1 MKNILVTG
9 GSGFIGSAITNHLL
23 KNTKNRVTVFDDFS
37 RGRKNRLIKSKRLK
51 LIKGDICDYSKVL
64 KACKNINV
72 VIHLAAINGTK
83 FFYEKPCEVLSV
95 SSKGIINIIDACIKN
110 KIKTIYLA
118 SSSEVYHKPK
128 KIPTDETEML
138 KIPNIYNP
146 RYSYACGKILTE
158 IYGINYGKKYFK
170 KLVIFRPHNV
180 YGNDMGNEH
189 VIPELINKA
198 FLSKNGKI
206 KIKGTGNE
214 KRSFIYIE
222 DFLKAFDL
230 IFNKG
235 KHLQIYNIGTSEITK
250 ISEIVNKISKITKK
264 NFKIIQSKIAKGG
277 TDIRCPNINKV
288 KKLGF
293 KKKYNLSQG
302 ISKII
307 SLRDQ
312 ET

>member
-23 KNTKNRVTVFDDFS
+23 RNTKNKVTVFDDFS
-37 RGRKNRLIKSKRLK
+37 RGNKNRLIKSKRLK
-51 LIKGDICDYSKVL
+51 LIKGNICDYSKVL
-64 KACKNINV
+64 KACKNINI

-83 FFYEKPCEVLSV
+83 FFYERPCEVLSV
-95 SSKGIINIIDACIKN
+95 SSKGIINIMDACIKK

-128 KIPTDETEML
+128 KIPTDESETL
-138 KIPNIYNP
+138 KIPDIFNP

-158 IYGINYGKKYFK
+158 IYGINFGKKYFK

-198 FLSKNGKI
+198 LLSKNGKI

-235 KHLQIYNIGTSEITK
+235 KHLQIYNIGTT
-250 ISEIVNKISKITKK
+250 EIVKIKELVKKIIKISKKKLKITHTKL
-264 NFKIIQSKIAKGG
+264 AKGG
-277 TDIRCPNINKV
+277 TVIRCPNINKI

-293 KKKYNLSQG
+293 KKKYNLTQG

-307 SLRDQ
+307 SSRV
-312 ET
+312 

>member
-23 KNTKNRVTVFDDFS
+23 RNTKNKVTVFDDFS
-37 RGRKNRLIKSKRLK
+37 RGNKNRLIKSKRLK
-51 LIKGDICDYSKVL
+51 LIKGNICDYSKVL
-64 KACKNINV
+64 KACKNINI

-83 FFYEKPCEVLSV
+83 FFYERPCEVLSV
-95 SSKGIINIIDACIKN
+95 SSKGIINIMDACIKK

-128 KIPTDETEML
+128 KIPTDESETL
-138 KIPNIYNP
+138 KIPDIFNP

-158 IYGINYGKKYFK
+158 IYGINFGKKYFK

-198 FLSKNGKI
+198 LLSKNGKI

-235 KHLQIYNIGTSEITK
+235 KHLQIYNIGTT
-250 ISEIVNKISKITKK
+250 EIVKIKELVKKIIKISKKKLKITHTKL
-264 NFKIIQSKIAKGG
+264 AKGG
-277 TDIRCPNINKV
+277 TVIRCPNINKI

-293 KKKYNLSQG
+293 KKK
-302 ISKII
+302 I
-307 SLRDQ
+307 
-312 ET
+312 

>member
-37 RGRKNRLIKSKRLK
+37 RGKKKRLIKSKRLK

-83 FFYEKPCEVLSV
+83 FFYEKPCEVLNV
-95 SSKGIINIIDACIKN
+95 SSKGIINIMDACIKK

-128 KIPTDETEML
+128 KIPTDENEML

-146 RYSYACGKILTE
+146 RFSYACGKILTE

-170 KLVIFRPHNV
+170 KLIIFRPHNV

-235 KHLQIYNIGTSEITK
+235 KHLQIYNIGTSEIIK

-264 NFKIIQSKIAKGG
+264 KFKIIQSKIPKGG
-277 TDIRCPNINKV
+277 TDIRCPNINKI

-312 ET
+312 KI

>member
-23 KNTKNRVTVFDDFS
+23 RNTKNKVTVFDDFS
-37 RGRKNRLIKSKRLK
+37 RGNKNRLIKSKRLK
-51 LIKGDICDYSKVL
+51 LIKGNICDYSKVL
-64 KACKNINV
+64 KACKNINI

-83 FFYEKPCEVLSV
+83 FFYESPCEVLSV
-95 SSKGIINIIDACIKN
+95 SSKGIINIMDACIKK

-128 KIPTDETEML
+128 KIPTDESEML
-138 KIPNIYNP
+138 KIPDIFNP

-158 IYGINYGKKYFK
+158 IYGINFGKKYFK

-198 FLSKNGKI
+198 LLSKNGKI

-235 KHLQIYNIGTSEITK
+235 KHLQVYNIGTTEIIK
-250 ISEIVNKISKITKK
+250 IKELVKKIIKITKK
-264 NFKIIQSKIAKGG
+264 KLKITHTKLAKGG
-277 TDIRCPNINKV
+277 TVIRCPNIDKI

-293 KKKYNLSQG
+293 KKKYNLTQG

-307 SLRDQ
+307 SSRV
-312 ET
+312 

>member
-23 KNTKNRVTVFDDFS
+23 RNTKNKVTVFDDFS
-37 RGRKNRLIKSKRLK
+37 RGNKNRLIKSKRLK
-51 LIKGDICDYSKVL
+51 LIKGNICDYSKVL
-64 KACKNINV
+64 KACKNINI

-95 SSKGIINIIDACIKN
+95 SSKGIINIIDACIQK

-128 KIPTDETEML
+128 KIPTDESETL
-138 KIPNIYNP
+138 KIPDIFNP

-158 IYGINYGKKYFK
+158 IYGINFGKKYFK

-198 FLSKNGKI
+198 LLSKNGKI

-235 KHLQIYNIGTSEITK
+235 KHLQIYNIGTT
-250 ISEIVNKISKITKK
+250 EIVKIKELVKKIIKISKKKLKITHTKL
-264 NFKIIQSKIAKGG
+264 AKGG
-277 TDIRCPNINKV
+277 TVIRCPNINKI

-293 KKKYNLSQG
+293 KKKYNLTQG

-307 SLRDQ
+307 SSRV
-312 ET
+312 

>member
-23 KNTKNRVTVFDDFS
+23 RNTKNKVTVFDDFS
-37 RGRKNRLIKSKRLK
+37 RGNKNRLIKSKRLK
-51 LIKGDICDYSKVL
+51 LIKGNICDYSKVL
-64 KACKNINV
+64 KACKNINI

-83 FFYEKPCEVLSV
+83 FFYESPCEVLSV
-95 SSKGIINIIDACIKN
+95 SSKGIINIMDACVKK

-128 KIPTDETEML
+128 KIPTDESEML
-138 KIPNIYNP
+138 KIPDIFNP

-158 IYGINYGKKYFK
+158 IYGINFGKKYFK

-198 FLSKNGKI
+198 LLSKNGKI

-235 KHLQIYNIGTSEITK
+235 KHLQVYNIGTTEIIK
-250 ISEIVNKISKITKK
+250 IKELVKKIIKITKK
-264 NFKIIQSKIAKGG
+264 KLKITHTKLAKGG
-277 TDIRCPNINKV
+277 TVIRCPNIDKI

-293 KKKYNLSQG
+293 KKKYNLTQG

-307 SLRDQ
+307 SSRV
-312 ET
+312 

>member
-23 KNTKNRVTVFDDFS
+23 RDTKNKVTVFDDFS
-37 RGRKNRLIKSKRLK
+37 RGNKNRLIKSKRLK
-51 LIKGDICDYSKVL
+51 LIKGNICDYSKVL
-64 KACKNINV
+64 KACANINI

-95 SSKGIINIIDACIKN
+95 SSKGIINIIDACVKK

-128 KIPTDETEML
+128 KIPTDESETL
-138 KIPNIYNP
+138 KIPDIFNP

-158 IYGINYGKKYFK
+158 IYGINFGKKYFK

-198 FLSKNGKI
+198 LLSKNGKI

-235 KHLQIYNIGTSEITK
+235 KHLQIYNIGTT
-250 ISEIVNKISKITKK
+250 EIVKINELVKKIIKITKK
-264 NFKIIQSKIAKGG
+264 KLKITHTKLAKGG
-277 TDIRCPNINKV
+277 TVIRCPNINKI

-293 KKKYNLSQG
+293 KKKYNLTQG

-307 SLRDQ
+307 SLRV
-312 ET
+312 

>member
-23 KNTKNRVTVFDDFS
+23 RNTKNKVTVFDDFS
-37 RGRKNRLIKSKRLK
+37 RGNKNRLIKSKRLK
-51 LIKGDICDYSKVL
+51 LIKGNICDYSKVL
-64 KACKNINV
+64 KACKNINI

-83 FFYEKPCEVLSV
+83 FFYERPCEVLSV
-95 SSKGIINIIDACIKN
+95 SSKGIINIMDACIKK

-128 KIPTDETEML
+128 KIPTDESETL
-138 KIPNIYNP
+138 KIPDIFNP

-158 IYGINYGKKYFK
+158 IYGINFGKKYFK

-198 FLSKNGKI
+198 LLSKNGKI

-222 DFLKAFDL
+222 DFLNAFDL

-235 KHLQIYNIGTSEITK
+235 KHLQIYNIGTT
-250 ISEIVNKISKITKK
+250 EIVKIKELVKKIIKITKK
-264 NFKIIQSKIAKGG
+264 KLKITHSKLAKGG
-277 TDIRCPNINKV
+277 TVIRCPNINKI

-293 KKKYNLSQG
+293 KKKYNLTQG

-307 SLRDQ
+307 SLRV
-312 ET
+312 

>member
-23 KNTKNRVTVFDDFS
+23 RNTKNKVTVFDDFS
-37 RGRKNRLIKSKRLK
+37 RGNKNRLIKSKRLK
-51 LIKGDICDYSKVL
+51 LIKGNICDYSKVL
-64 KACKNINV
+64 KACKNINI

-83 FFYEKPCEVLSV
+83 FFYERPCEVLSV
-95 SSKGIINIIDACIKN
+95 SSKGIINIMDACIKK

-128 KIPTDETEML
+128 KIPTDESETL
-138 KIPNIYNP
+138 KIPDIFNP

-158 IYGINYGKKYFK
+158 IYGINFGKKYFK

-198 FLSKNGKI
+198 LLSKNGKI

-235 KHLQIYNIGTSEITK
+235 KHLQIYNIGTT
-250 ISEIVNKISKITKK
+250 EIVKIKELVKKIIKISKKKLKITHTKL
-264 NFKIIQSKIAKGG
+264 AKGG
-277 TDIRCPNINKV
+277 TVIRCPNINKI

-293 KKKYNLSQG
+293 KKKYNLTQG

-307 SLRDQ
+307 SSRVWKF
-312 ET
+312 

>member
-23 KNTKNRVTVFDDFS
+23 RNTKNKVTVFDDFS
-37 RGRKNRLIKSKRLK
+37 RGNKNRLIKSKRLK
-51 LIKGDICDYSKVL
+51 LIKGNICDYSKVL
-64 KACKNINV
+64 KACKNINI

-83 FFYEKPCEVLSV
+83 FFYERPCEVLSV
-95 SSKGIINIIDACIKN
+95 SSKGIINIMDACIKK

-128 KIPTDETEML
+128 KIPTDESETL
-138 KIPNIYNP
+138 KIPDIFNP

-158 IYGINYGKKYFK
+158 IYGINFGKKYFK
-170 KLVIFRPHNV
+170 KLIIFRPHNV

-198 FLSKNGKI
+198 LLSKNGKI

-235 KHLQIYNIGTSEITK
+235 KHLQIYNIGTT
-250 ISEIVNKISKITKK
+250 EIVKIKELVKKIIKISKKKLKITHTKL
-264 NFKIIQSKIAKGG
+264 AKGG
-277 TDIRCPNINKV
+277 TVIRCPNINKI

-293 KKKYNLSQG
+293 KKKYNLTQG

-307 SLRDQ
+307 SSRV
-312 ET
+312 

>member
-23 KNTKNRVTVFDDFS
+23 RDTKNKVTVFDDFS
-37 RGRKNRLIKSKRLK
+37 RGNKNRLIKSKRLK
-51 LIKGDICDYSKVL
+51 LIKGNICDYSKVL
-64 KACKNINV
+64 KACANINI

-95 SSKGIINIIDACIKN
+95 SSKGIINIIDACVKK

-118 SSSEVYHKPK
+118 SSSEVYHKPN
-128 KIPTDETEML
+128 KIPTDENETL
-138 KIPNIYNP
+138 KIPDIFNP

-158 IYGINYGKKYFK
+158 IYGVNFGRKYFK
-170 KLVIFRPHNV
+170 KLIIFRPHNV

-198 FLSKNGKI
+198 LLSKNGKI

-235 KHLQIYNIGTSEITK
+235 KHLQIYNIGTT
-250 ISEIVNKISKITKK
+250 EIVKIKELVKKIIKISKKKLKITHTKL
-264 NFKIIQSKIAKGG
+264 AKGG
-277 TDIRCPNINKV
+277 TVIRCPNINKI

-293 KKKYNLSQG
+293 KKKYNLTQG

-307 SLRDQ
+307 SSRV
-312 ET
+312 